1 MVGTSIVTGGFAIP
15 LFASIA
21 TTYAASTA
29 TNVIKQKIDEKDQT
43 QIYIDAKIDAVKEA
57 FQYILNIYNLEIC
70 MNLIKRMK
78 ISHRSQI
85 VMKHI

>member
-15 LFASIA
+15 LVASIA

-29 TNVIKQKIDEKDQT
+29 TNVIKQKIDEKDQM
-43 QIYIDAKIDAVKEA
+43 QIYIDAKIDAVKEE

-78 ISHRSQI
+78 ISHKS
-85 VMKHI
+85 